1 MSSAWQIAPQRPM
14 QTHGRLALWRRLF
27 VALSALSLLG
37 LFLSGCT
44 VNLNSP
50 VTLANTPAHGITVPA
65 EIRHGDKG
73 ATLVVVDVMIHGKGP
88 YQMALDTGASLT
100 LIDRSLALQLGL
112 TVAGPPEDITG
123 VGGQQRVTPVTVSQW
138 SVGQAQFPTMT
149 ITSAPLSDLKDSAGV
164 DGLLG
169 SDVLDRYGAVTVDY
183 TDSQV
188 TFYQIAPG
196 SSSSGSSSGGS
207 SSK

>member
-1 MSSAWQIAPQRPM
+1 MPSAGQITPGRPAQANGGRAP
-14 QTHGRLALWRRLF
+14 WRRF
-27 VALSALSLLG
+27 YVALCALSLLG
-37 LFLSGCT
+37 LFLTGCT

-50 VTLANTPAHGITVPA
+50 VTLANTPAHGVTVPA
-65 EIRHGDKG
+65 EIRHGDRG

-100 LIDRSLALQLGL
+100 LIDRPLALQLGL

-123 VGGQQRVTPVTVSQW
+123 VGGQQRVTPVTISKW
-138 SVGQAQFPTMT
+138 SVGQAQFPAMT
-149 ITSAPLSDLKDSAGV
+149 ITSAPLSDLKNSAGV

-169 SDVLDRYGAVTVDY
+169 SDVLDRYGAVTIDY

-196 SSSSGSSSGGS
+196 GSSSGAS
-207 SSK
+207 SN

>member
-1 MSSAWQIAPQRPM
+1 MPSAGQITPGRPAQANGGRAP
-14 QTHGRLALWRRLF
+14 WRRF
-27 VALSALSLLG
+27 YVALCALSLLG
-37 LFLSGCT
+37 LFLTGCT

-50 VTLANTPAHGITVPA
+50 VTLANTPAHGVTVPA
-65 EIRHGDKG
+65 EIRHGDRG

-100 LIDRSLALQLGL
+100 LIDRPLALQLGL

-123 VGGQQRVTPVTVSQW
+123 VGGQQRVTPVTISKW

-149 ITSAPLSDLKDSAGV
+149 ITSAPLSDLKNSAGV

-169 SDVLDRYGAVTVDY
+169 SDVLDRYGAVTIDY

-196 SSSSGSSSGGS
+196 GSSSGAS
-207 SSK
+207 SN

>member
-1 MSSAWQIAPQRPM
+1 MPSTRQITPGRPA
-14 QTHGRLALWRRLF
+14 QAHGGRALWRRLF
-27 VALSALSLLG
+27 VALCALSLLG
-37 LFLSGCT
+37 MFLTGCT

-65 EIRHGDKG
+65 EIRHGDRG

-123 VGGQQRVTPVTVSQW
+123 VGGQQRVTPVTISQW

-196 SSSSGSSSGGS
+196 SGGSSSGA